1 MSSNKK
7 YYIIGGSILA
17 IAAII
22 GLSKAGVFGDKKKG
36 TEVEIAK
43 VEQRTIVETVSAT
56 GKIQPEIE
64 VKISSEVSGEII
76 ALPVKEGQNVKK
88 GDLLV
93 RVNPELYT
101 SGLNRSQAGLSNTK
115 AGLSQA
121 DAQFK
126 EAKASYERS
135 KKLFEK
141 GIISRSEWDKSI
153 AAYEGAQAAKQAA
166 YYSVQSASAT
176 VNESKENLGKTA
188 IYAPVSG
195 TISRLDVELGERV
208 LGTQQ
213 MAGTELMRVADLNNM
228 EVEVDVNENDIV
240 KIEIGDEA
248 KVEVDAYLRKEFKG
262 IVTSISNSA
271 STALSAD
278 QVTNFKVKVR
288 ILKESYADIM
298 KGKPANFS
306 PFRPGMTAT
315 VDIFT
320 TRKENVVSVPISA
333 VVMRTDTTA
342 TRNAYAEVAEGEEN
356 STPEVKNEK
365 RFECVFVKVGNKV
378 KLKII
383 TTGIQDDT
391 YIEVLSGLKK
401 GEEIVTGP
409 YTVVTKELNP
419 GDEVFVK
426 SKDEI
431 EAEKKKEI
439 EASKKKSGNAKVS

>member
-1 MSSNKK
+1 MTKK
-7 YYIIGGSILA
+7 TKYILLGIVVALVA
-17 IAAII
+17 LL

-43 VEQRTIVETVSAT
+43 IEQRTIIETVSGT

-76 ALPVKEGQNVKK
+76 ALPVKEGQTVKK

-126 EAKASYERS
+126 EAKASYERN
-135 KKLFEK
+135 KKLFDK
-141 GIISRSEWDKSI
+141 GIISKSEWDKSI
-153 AAYEGAQAAKQAA
+153 AAFEGAQASKQAA
-166 YYSVQSASAT
+166 YYNVQSASAT

-188 IYAPVSG
+188 IYAPVDG

-213 MAGTELMRVADLNNM
+213 MAGTEMMRVANLNNM

-240 KIEIGDEA
+240 KIEIGDSA
-248 KVEVDAYLRKEFKG
+248 KVEVDAYLKKEFKG

-288 ILKESYADIM
+288 ILKESYADLTA
-298 KGKPANFS
+298 GKPSNFS

-315 VDIFT
+315 VDIIT
-320 TRKENVVSVPISA
+320 TRKENVITAPISA
-333 VVMRTDTTA
+333 VVMRTDTTSS
-342 TRNAYAEVAEGEEN
+342 RKIEVAETDDEGDDAAGQEVV
-356 STPEVKNEK
+356 PVKNEK
-365 RFECVFVKVGNKV
+365 RFECVFVKSGNKV
-378 KLKII
+378 KLRII
-383 TTGIQDDT
+383 TTGIQDDS

-401 GEEIVTGP
+401 GEVIVTGP

-419 GDEVFVK
+419 GDEIYVK
-426 SKDEI
+426 TKEEI
-431 EAEKKKEI
+431 AAEKKKSKE
-439 EASKKKSGNAKVS
+439 EAKG